1 MGSYLLDALEYNIIF
16 PLSIRYYESMIQES
30 SYGESYL
37 SIDFPNFKNRDI
49 FL

>member
-1 MGSYLLDALEYNIIF
+1 MGIYLLDALEYNIIF

-30 SYGESYL
+30 LYGESYFP
-37 SIDFPNFKNRDI
+37 IDFPNLKNRDI

>member
-1 MGSYLLDALEYNIIF
+1 MGIYLLDALEYIIF

-30 SYGESYL
+30 LYGESYFP
-37 SIDFPNFKNRDI
+37 IDFPNLKNRDI